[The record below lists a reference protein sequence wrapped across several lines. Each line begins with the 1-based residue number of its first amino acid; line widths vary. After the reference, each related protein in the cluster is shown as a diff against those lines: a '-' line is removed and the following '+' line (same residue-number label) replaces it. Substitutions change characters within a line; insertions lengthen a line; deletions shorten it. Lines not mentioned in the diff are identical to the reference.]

1 MMKVGLNLFSIR
13 TLIKTEEQFLETAKK
28 LKKMGYDF
36 IQFSGTTYDPEMIK
50 RVSTES
56 GLPVVLTHVALDK
69 ILNEPEKLVEEHNS
83 FGCKNIGLGGLNNDI
98 MKDDAV
104 WKETLDKLNV
114 SAEKIAKLGSK
125 FFFHQHHY
133 EAHTFADGTTTF
145 DYMLKNCPF
154 INFTLDSYWI
164 HYSGYSCV
172 DFADKVKG
180 RMECTHLKD
189 YRIYRK
195 VSEDGKTDFS
205 PRFAPCGNGVLDMP
219 NIIKKWK
226 ECGTK
231 YFLVEQDD
239 AVGYPDPLEQVEMSV
254 KYLKSL
260 DIE

>member
-98 MKDDAV
+98 MKDDVV

-125 FFFHQHHY
+125 FFFGLIV
-133 EAHTFADGTTTF
+133 FSNICF
-145 DYMLKNCPF
+145 D
-154 INFTLDSYWI
+154 TL
-164 HYSGYSCV
+164 
-172 DFADKVKG
+172 VKFVVLFPIC
-180 RMECTHLKD
+180 ESF
-189 YRIYRK
+189 IYRFNLINRIRSVPTTK
-195 VSEDGKTDFS
+195 QVGKIFR
-205 PRFAPCGNGVLDMP
+205 P
-219 NIIKKWK
+219 
-226 ECGTK
+226 
-231 YFLVEQDD
+231 LV
-239 AVGYPDPLEQVEMSV
+239 YCW
-254 KYLKSL
+254 
-260 DIE
+260 